1 MIPNCFYPGCDRES
15 ETECDLC
22 SPANRFCSDH
32 GTKGGDHQIQ
42 EVGAVAYP
50 SRCADC
56 GGFNADE

>member
-1 MIPNCFYPGCDRES
+1 MSGVCFYPGCDEPAVS
-15 ETECDLC
+15 ECETCLQ
-22 SPANRFCSDH
+22 SNRFCSDH
-32 GTKGGDHQIQ
+32 GSRGGDAQVQ